1 MPGINYKLRDNRIRL
16 TAIYSHVSVISYRVT
31 VILCE
36 MTLLEGYQG
45 RASGHV
51 ATPKPRQGGLMPN
64 GRRCQTLSRGVKS
77 VPGRTFRQYAAII
90 REQFRG
96 IGGPPM
102 GVWTGPVQ

>member
-1 MPGINYKLRDNRIRL
+1 M
-16 TAIYSHVSVISYRVT
+16 T

-51 ATPKPRQGGLMPN
+51 ATPLMPN

>member
-1 MPGINYKLRDNRIRL
+1 
-16 TAIYSHVSVISYRVT
+16 
-31 VILCE
+31 
-36 MTLLEGYQG
+36 
-45 RASGHV
+45 
-51 ATPKPRQGGLMPN
+51 MPN